1 MSNNMFLKFTGGPV
15 TIEGETLDSTHE
27 KWVDIE
33 SFSWGAHHPATIA
46 HGTGASSGAS
56 SASEFVFMKKVDSAS
71 HSLLQALVQAAH
83 VSTVNLEVMKTSS
96 GGTTYAWYKAE
107 LSPCMITS
115 FQSGGSGDPY
125 MESVTIAY
133 GKAKFTYTP
142 QDQAGEPLPEKEVEH
157 DFQTSK

>member
-15 TIEGETLDSTHE
+15 TIEGETLDGTHD

-56 SASEFVFMKKVDSAS
+56 TASEFIFMKKVDSAS
-71 HSLLQALVQAAH
+71 HTLFQALTQAAH
-83 VSTVNLEVMKTSS
+83 IDTVNLEVMKTSS
-96 GGTTYAWYKAE
+96 GGTTYAWYQVE
-107 LSPCMITS
+107 LTPCMVTT

-125 MESVTIAY
+125 MESVTLAF
-133 GKAKFTYTP
+133 GKAKFTYKA
-142 QDQAGEPLPEKEVEH
+142 QDQKGQPGPDKSAEH
-157 DFQTSK
+157 DFQQAN